1 MKRFFIPFATI
12 LLVLTSVATA
22 AEELRTLAVTGT
34 AEISVEPD
42 ICYLSLVVET
52 QSKKAVDAYTENS
65 LIMNRVNAVVKTLN
79 VDAKDMQ
86 TGYFAINPEYHWD
99 DKSNKYIFDGYKVT
113 HVLEVKIRRLENVSK
128 VLDEAI
134 NAGATGVKGINFTV
148 ENPKKFAEQA
158 REDAVKAA
166 RKKAEQFAR
175 LTDVVLGKPISI
187 SESEPG
193 DYSYYPQTSVALGGA
208 FRNGGAALE
217 PGQVKLTHTVYI
229 TYEIH

>member
-1 MKRFFIPFATI
+1 VKRFFAAAAFI
-12 LLVLTSVATA
+12 LCAVITLNA
-22 AEELRTLAVTGT
+22 AEESLRTLAVTGT

-42 ICYLSLVVET
+42 ICYMSLVVET

-113 HVLEVKIRRLENVSK
+113 HVLEVKIRKLENVSK

-134 NAGATGVKGINFTV
+134 NAGATGVEGIHFTV
-148 ENPKKFAEQA
+148 ENPKKYAEQA
-158 REDAVKAA
+158 REDAIKAA

-175 LTDVVLGKPISI
+175 LTDVVLGKPLSI

-193 DYSYYPQTSVALGGA
+193 DYHYYAQTAMALDGA
-208 FRNGGAALE
+208 FRNGGATLE